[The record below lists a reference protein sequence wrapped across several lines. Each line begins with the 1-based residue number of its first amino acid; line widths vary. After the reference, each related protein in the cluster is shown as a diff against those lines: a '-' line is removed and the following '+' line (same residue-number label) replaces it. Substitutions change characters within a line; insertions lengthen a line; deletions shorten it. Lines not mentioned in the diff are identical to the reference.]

1 MNNKLNFDIEKV
13 QTPSF
18 VVDEK
23 LLVKNLEILAD
34 VKKRT
39 GAKILLAQKAFSMYS
54 TYPLIGKYL
63 DGTTASG
70 LFEARLG
77 KEEMGGETHIFS
89 PGYKKD
95 EFDEIVQTCDHII
108 FNSINQY
115 EKFVDKVNENGKSCG
130 IRVNP
135 CFSTQDH
142 DIYDPCAP
150 FSRLGVT
157 KKNFPL
163 ELPEFV
169 EGLHFHT
176 LCEQDSD
183 DLETT
188 FKAFE
193 EQFGEYFPKLKWLN
207 LGGGHHI
214 TRDGYDVDRLV
225 NIIEKIKTKYNLE
238 VYLEPG
244 EAIALNAGFLVTE
257 VEDIVDNGMKIAI
270 LDASAACHM
279 PDVLEMPYRPGIIG
293 GDLPGEKIFT
303 YRLGTSTC
311 LAGDIIGDYSFDEEL
326 KEGDRLVFKDMA
338 IYSMVKTNTFN
349 GINLPSIYLSKL
361 NGDLELIRKFGFEDF
376 KGRL

>member
-1 MNNKLNFDIEKV
+1 MN
-13 QTPSF
+13 TPCF

-23 LLVKNLEILAD
+23 LIIKNLEILSD

-54 TYPLIGKYL
+54 TYPLVGKYL

-77 KEEMGGETHIFS
+77 KEEMGGEAHVFS
-89 PGYKKD
+89 PGYKKE
-95 EFDEIVQTCDHII
+95 EFDEIVKTCDHII
-108 FNSINQY
+108 FNSIKQY
-115 EKFVDKVNENGKSCG
+115 EKYVDKVVENGKSCG

-157 KKNFPL
+157 RENFPG

-169 EGLHFHT
+169 EGLHFHC
-176 LCEQDSD
+176 LCEQNSD

-188 FKAFE
+188 LNAVE
-193 EQFGEYFPKLKWLN
+193 EQFGNYFSKLKWLN

-214 TRDGYDVDRLV
+214 TRSDYD
-225 NIIEKIKTKYNLE
+225 IEKLVDIINGLKSRHNFE

-244 EAIALNAGFLVTE
+244 EAIALNAGYLVAS
-257 VEDIVDNGMKIAI
+257 VEDIIYNGMKIAI
-270 LDASAACHM
+270 LDSSAACHM
-279 PDVLEMPYRPGIIG
+279 PDVLEMPYRPRVIG
-293 GDLPGEKIFT
+293 AELPGEKKFT
-303 YRLGTSTC
+303 YRLGTNTC

-326 KEGDRLVFKDMA
+326 KEGRQTYILRHGYIF
-338 IYSMVKTNTFN
+338 Y
-349 GINLPSIYLSKL
+349 G
-361 NGDLELIRKFGFEDF
+361 
-376 KGRL
+376 